1 MKKHFITL
9 ILCCMAMIANAQ
21 IQRPKLVVGII
32 FDQMRW
38 DYLTYYYD
46 QFGEGGFK
54 RLMNEGFS
62 CDNQMI
68 NYLPTVTAIGHSSN
82 YTGSV
87 PAFHGIAGNNFYVNG
102 KQVSSCE
109 DHSVKTV
116 GAKPVR
122 LPPFISSRQPSA
134 TS

>member
-46 QFGEGGFK
+46 
-54 RLMNEGFS
+54 
-62 CDNQMI
+62 
-68 NYLPTVTAIGHSSN
+68 
-82 YTGSV
+82 
-87 PAFHGIAGNNFYVNG
+87 
-102 KQVSSCE
+102 
-109 DHSVKTV
+109 
-116 GAKPVR
+116 
-122 LPPFISSRQPSA
+122 
-134 TS
+134 

>member
-1 MKKHFITL
+1 MKKYFITL

-68 NYLPTVTAIGHSSN
+68 NYLPTITAIGHTSN

-87 PAFHGIAGNNFYVNG
+87 PAFHGIAGNNF
-102 KQVSSCE
+102 
-109 DHSVKTV
+109 
-116 GAKPVR
+116 
-122 LPPFISSRQPSA
+122 
-134 TS
+134 

>member
-1 MKKHFITL
+1 MKKHFLTVL
-9 ILCCMAMIANAQ
+9 FCFIALVAGAQ
-21 IQRPKLVVGII
+21 VQRPKLVVGII
-32 FDQMRW
+32 IDQMRW
-38 DYLTYYYD
+38 DYLTYYYN

-87 PAFHGIAGNNFYVNG
+87 PALHGITGNDFYING
-102 KQVSSCE
+102 KKVSSCE
-109 DHSVKTV
+109 DHSVK
-116 GAKPVR
+116 KR
-122 LPPFISSRQPSA
+122 RFRR
-134 TS
+134 